1 MPWWFDGEVAELERR
16 TGPLRGCRNAI
27 LFYGSSSFTLWHD
40 VADHFPEHNVVNHG
54 FGGSTLGDCVEYFDR
69 LVAAYA
75 PSVIV
80 VYAGDNDLGDGGTP
94 ERVLERLRAI
104 VHRKRETLGAV
115 PMAYVSIKI
124 SPARFALMHCIA
136 YTNRIIERE
145 LREAADVRF
154 VDITRRMVGRG
165 LGPLLAYYS
174 EDPLH
179 MNRDGYR
186 VLGRSV
192 AEYLRAVEQQS
203 VDLRVRRSTAKPA
216 WLRDEGNAS
225 EAEPD
230 APPLPGSCGES

>member
-1 MPWWFDGEVAELERR
+1 MPPWFDGEVADLERR
-16 TGPLRGCRNAI
+16 TGPLRGGRNLI

-40 VADHFPEHNVVNHG
+40 IADHFPEHNVVNHG
-54 FGGSTLGDCVEYFDR
+54 FGGSTLADCVEYFDR
-69 LVAAYA
+69 LVVAYA
-75 PSVIV
+75 PSVII
-80 VYAGDNDLGDGGTP
+80 VYAGDNDLGDGAAP
-94 ERVLERLRAI
+94 EQVLERLRAI
-104 VHRKRETLGAV
+104 VHRKRETLGPV

-145 LREAADVRF
+145 LRSTGEVCF

-186 VLGRSV
+186 VLGRSL
-192 AEYLRAVEQQS
+192 AEYIDAVERDAG
-203 VDLRVRRSTAKPA
+203 DLRVRRATAKPA
-216 WLRDEGNAS
+216 WLQGQTHEDEAGIDA
-225 EAEPD
+225 
-230 APPLPGSCGES
+230 APPSGACG